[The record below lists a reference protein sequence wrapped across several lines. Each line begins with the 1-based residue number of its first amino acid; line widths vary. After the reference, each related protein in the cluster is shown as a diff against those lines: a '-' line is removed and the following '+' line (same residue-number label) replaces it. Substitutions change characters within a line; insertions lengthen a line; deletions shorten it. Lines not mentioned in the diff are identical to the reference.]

1 MMKKLCIMLVIFFI
15 AVSFGFAKTSTTK
28 VDGGSNRVE
37 LTYSSLNSKS
47 SLHRDWIAINDD
59 QLPAKFEGTPGVTV
73 IYKSSSSYSSGG
85 YRYTAELSIKP
96 TVDISAIEVRFITF
110 DVFGNKMRNL
120 SATYVQDMA
129 KGAVISFSPQW
140 TCSSENDAEEYLS
153 SIAYIAQVRTSDGK
167 VYYYD
172 ADAIVSEVLK
182 FTSKFSADQ
191 IED

>member
-1 MMKKLCIMLVIFFI
+1 MKKLCIMLVIFLI
-15 AVSFGFAKTSTTK
+15 AVGFGFAKTSTTK
-28 VDGGSNRVE
+28 VDGGSNKVE

-129 KGAVISFSPQW
+129 KGTVISFSPQW